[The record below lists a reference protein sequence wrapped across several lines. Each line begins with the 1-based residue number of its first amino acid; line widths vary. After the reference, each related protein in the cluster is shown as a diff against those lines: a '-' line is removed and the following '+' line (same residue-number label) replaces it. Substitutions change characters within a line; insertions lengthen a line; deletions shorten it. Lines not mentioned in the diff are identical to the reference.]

1 MVEITNSILIAPKL
15 AKDIA
20 LGRQPPLRK
29 GCADE
34 FMETVSYMVQGGD
47 IVIDPNTR
55 EIITSAGLTLEQLLE
70 TKVKPHWL
78 EPAAARSLELETWQ
92 AGNLS
97 MQGELYNHFLEQCG
111 GNRRAAQV
119 MLEDSAIK
127 HGTKAGSLSPGRAPG
142 EKTADDARDDAKS
155 LATNPWSDKF
165 RGTEEQ
171 RQERI
176 ASICRTSTKLAN
188 SLAAKAGVQLNF
200 KPLRK

>member
-111 GNRRAAQV
+111 ERVAPVCPKTSLRPRITSRRC
-119 MLEDSAIK
+119 LPK
-127 HGTKAGSLSPGRAPG
+127 TSLQPVP
-142 EKTADDARDDAKS
+142 
-155 LATNPWSDKF
+155 
-165 RGTEEQ
+165 
-171 RQERI
+171 
-176 ASICRTSTKLAN
+176 
-188 SLAAKAGVQLNF
+188 
-200 KPLRK
+200 